1 MAAAREFIILI
12 NKMRIY
18 A

>member
-1 MAAAREFIILI
+1 MASSREFIILI
-12 NKMRIY
+12 NKMSIY